1 MRSKIVRLIDRSLI
15 RLSGEAAPE
24 WFSGLNTQNTVGLAP
39 GAPVHGALLTPQGRL
54 LADFFIWRI
63 AEGLILDVEASA
75 HAMLLQRL
83 ALYRLREPVRIEA
96 LDGAVYVAFDGAQE
110 PGFVPDP
117 RLSALGGRRMVAP
130 GEPLVAET
138 ADLAAWHGFRRKLG
152 VAETGADGLADKVY
166 AVEANLDLLN
176 GVDFH
181 KGCFVGQETTSRMKR
196 RGQVKSRLLPILS
209 EELESHPGEILAGER
224 RAGEA
229 LVMQDGVGVGLMRLD
244 RLEGALMLGQTAVTA
259 VPPVWMAPV
268 LPSTS
273 HGSVE
278 ESTG

>member
-1 MRSKIVRLIDRSLI
+1 
-15 RLSGEAAPE
+15 
-24 WFSGLNTQNTVGLAP
+24 
-39 GAPVHGALLTPQGRL
+39 
-54 LADFFIWRI
+54 
-63 AEGLILDVEASA
+63 
-75 HAMLLQRL
+75 
-83 ALYRLREPVRIEA
+83 
-96 LDGAVYVAFDGAQE
+96 
-110 PGFVPDP
+110 
-117 RLSALGGRRMVAP
+117 
-130 GEPLVAET
+130 
-138 ADLAAWHGFRRKLG
+138 
-152 VAETGADGLADKVY
+152 
-166 AVEANLDLLN
+166 
-176 GVDFH
+176 
-181 KGCFVGQETTSRMKR
+181 MKR